1 MYSTKYPPKNRK
13 QTGVEG
19 INIEFEDGEKKLMS
33 TPNDVVVM
41 AFNETLPITGPTVGQ
56 SCISGRP
63 GYIYRTEEVELVLA
77 ADEMV
82 RLVRRE
88 LQPAEFK
95 SLLSS
100 YGMFFEIHGDFYDPD
115 TGVAL
120 QPMGEF

>member
-1 MYSTKYPPKNRK
+1 MYSAKYPPKNRK

-19 INIEFEDGEKKLMS
+19 INIEFEDGSAKSIS
-33 TPNDVVVM
+33 TPNEVTVM
-41 AFNETLPITGPTVGQ
+41 AFNKRLPITGPTVGA

-82 RLVRRE
+82 CLVRRE

-95 SLLSS
+95 SLLSR
-100 YGMFFEIHGDFYDPD
+100 YGMFFEVHGDFYEPE

>member
-1 MYSTKYPPKNRK
+1 MYNTKYPPKNRK

-19 INIEFEDGEKKLMS
+19 IHIEFEDGAAKSMS
-33 TPNDVVVM
+33 TPNEVAVM
-41 AFNETLPITGPTVGQ
+41 AFNKRLPIKGPPVGK
-56 SCISGRP
+56 SCISGRE
-63 GYIYRTEEVELVLA
+63 GYIYRTAEIELVLA

-100 YGMFFEIHGDFYDPD
+100 YGMFFEIHGDYYEPE
-115 TGVAL
+115 TGLAL
-120 QPMGEF
+120 KPMCEL